1 MGSAGDDPGGL
12 MVSQRPLGQATLPE
26 TLVQSD
32 QPWLEAAED
41 DDPRSAGGGEGA
53 DLAVIREVRWCAWPG

>member
-1 MGSAGDDPGGL
+1 